1 MDWTVTLSAQR
12 ADVDRLLL
20 QQIEGLS
27 ANSDDPRQLLLTLRD
42 PEGQATREDGSDLAR
57 AKIEGFINRLNA
69 LGRLRWGRVF
79 EGVSIAGVKSFDENG
94 QATQH
99 VFLGTAVEH
108 MLPED
113 FADMV
118 ERLGHE
124 RPQLPKGVEIV
135 DALDCAASM
144 KLAETNPDAMR
155 TIRLV
160 YLMLQGDDE
169 IDWAAGY
176 AALEIVEHDL
186 IRQGS
191 SGQDLGWWTKNEIRN
206 FKATANSPE
215 ALGISARHGKPSGL
229 AEARMTTKEASWF
242 VRRVV
247 VQWLMS
253 LPVEA

>member
-1 MDWTVTLSAQR
+1 ME
-12 ADVDRLLL
+12 RLLS

-27 ANSDDPRQLLLTLRD
+27 ANPDVPRQLLLTLRD
-42 PEGQATREDGSDLAR
+42 LEGRATGEEGSDLAR
-57 AKIEGFINRLNA
+57 TTIEAFLNRLNA

-79 EGVSIAGVKSFDENG
+79 EGVSITSVKSLDKEG
-94 QATQH
+94 RTTQH
-99 VFLGTAVEH
+99 VFVGTAVGH

-124 RPQLPKGVEIV
+124 RPPLPKGIDVI
-135 DALDCAASM
+135 DGLDFAASM
-144 KLAETNPDAMR
+144 KLSETKPEAMR
-155 TIRLV
+155 AIHLV
-160 YLMLQGDDE
+160 DLMLRGDDE

-186 IRQGS
+186 ISEGS
-191 SGQDLGWWTKNEIRN
+191 NGKDLGWWTKNEIRD

-215 ALGISARHGKPSGL
+215 VLGVSARHGKPSGL
-229 AEARMTTKEASWF
+229 TKARMTTQEASWF

-247 VQWLMS
+247 VQWLMT
-253 LPVEA
+253 LQVET